1 MSTFSPTWS
10 LTDSMYHTYTPKQA
24 KTQIKKRLNPNE
36 RQKIPRTR
44 LEEYIESGWEHEAT
58 LTQHY
63 WVQRPKSHDTAF
75 EDRVWAMC
83 ANLGFLTLNDDRQ
96 MYIPYGKHETAT
108 KQVDVFAVDDEIA
121 LVVECK
127 SSAADQPPHMTF
139 KKEIEAIQGYR
150 SGMISWIKREFPGR
164 KVCFIIAANNVHVS
178 ESAQE
183 RIRDADLAYL
193 DEMAVEY
200 YLELSR
206 HLGSA
211 SKYQLLGNVLD
222 GKRIEGLDVTV
233 PAIRGKMG
241 GKTYYSF
248 SIEPEKLLKI
258 SYVLHRNSAND
269 RWMPTY
275 QRLIK
280 APRLKSVSEFVSKG
294 GFFPNSII
302 VNIDSGKRPPNFS
315 QVGSPDH
322 AGSTTLGML
331 QLPRRYRSAYVI
343 DGQHRLYGFSHS
355 PRAATEAVPVIAFH
369 NLTGEEQLQLFM
381 QINENQKSVP
391 KNLQNTLNAD
401 LLWTSENLRHRAK
414 ALKLKVSQSLGES
427 KGSPLYHRV
436 ILGEEKS
443 TPTRC
448 ITLDSIQRGL
458 ERGRFIGEFSPSSVK
473 KVGSFYRTCNDDTLS
488 PLTDFLSYCIG
499 HVREGLVTQWNLGRR
514 GIVANNP
521 GLEALVR
528 LIGDIVDHLNYDN
541 QCDSRSDPPEFVFQ
555 LARPY
560 LDAYVWFVEQLNDD
574 EREDLHKRHG
584 SSAPN
589 AYLRKFQGAVK
600 SGFPSFNPLGYE
612 EWVENQTLRYNSES
626 YTMITAIEKHLNT
639 RIQQILVDNFGESWY
654 KEGVPRKVYQD
665 AVMRI
670 AEREYDSTGESPG
683 DWWAEGLQVSH
694 YDQIL
699 RHGGAKRWT
708 ELFANEFEFPSGVKK
723 SSWKEGVDWVS
734 SLVNIRND
742 VMHSRSVSEEQYAL
756 LIDIFE
762 HFQLSGTGGNF

>member
-1 MSTFSPTWS
+1 M
-10 LTDSMYHTYTPKQA
+10 
-24 KTQIKKRLNPNE
+24 
-36 RQKIPRTR
+36 
-44 LEEYIESGWEHEAT
+44 EEYVEAGWEHAKT
-58 LTQHY
+58 LTYHY
-63 WVQRPKSHDTAF
+63 WIQRPKSHDASF

-83 ANLGFLTLNDDRQ
+83 ASLGFSTLNNDRQ
-96 MYIPYGKHETAT
+96 MHIPYGKHETAT

-121 LVVECK
+121 LVFECK
-127 SSAADQPPHMTF
+127 SSAAEQPPHMTF
-139 KKEIEAIQGYR
+139 KKEVEAIQGYR
-150 SGMISWIKREFPGR
+150 SGMISWIKKEFPGR
-164 KVCFIIAANNVHVS
+164 KVCFILAANNVHVS
-178 ESAQE
+178 EGAQE
-183 RIRDADLAYL
+183 RIRAADMAYL
-193 DEMAVEY
+193 DETAVEY

-211 SKYQLLGNVLD
+211 SKYQLLGNILD

-258 SYVLHRNSAND
+258 SYVLHRNSANS

-280 APRLKSVSEFVSKG
+280 APRLKNISSFIDNG

-302 VNIDSGKRPPNFS
+302 INIDSGKRSPNFS
-315 QVGSPDH
+315 PAASQKN
-322 AGSTTLGML
+322 AGGTTLGTL

-369 NLTGEEQLQLFM
+369 NLKGEEQLKLFM

-401 LLWTSENLRHRAK
+401 LLWTSENLRQRAK
-414 ALKLKVSQSLGES
+414 ALKLKISQSLGES
-427 KGSPLYHRV
+427 KGSPLYNRV

-448 ITLDSIQRGL
+448 ITLDSIQRGI
-458 ERGRFIGEFSPSSVK
+458 ERGRFIGDFTASAVK
-473 KVGSFYRTCNDDTLS
+473 KVGSFYRTSNDDTL
-488 PLTDFLSYCIG
+488 PPVTDFLSSCIAY
-499 HVREGLVTQWNLGRR
+499 VREGLATQWNLGRR

-521 GLEALVR
+521 GFEALVR
-528 LIGDIVDHLNYDN
+528 LIGDIVDHLNYEN
-541 QCDSRSDPPEFVFQ
+541 KCDSRSDPPEVVFQ

-560 LDAYVWFVEQLNDD
+560 LDEYIEFVEKLDD
-574 EREDLHKRHG
+574 EEREDLHNRHG

-600 SGFPSFNPLGYE
+600 KRYPSFDPPGYE
-612 EWVENQTLRYNSES
+612 EWVENQALRYNSES
-626 YTMITAIEKHLNT
+626 FTMITAIEKYLNT
-639 RIQQILVDNFGESWY
+639 RIREILMDHFGDTWF

-665 AVMRI
+665 AVLRT
-670 AEREYDSTGESPG
+670 AEREYDSTNQSPG
-683 DWWAEGLQVSH
+683 DWWTEGLQVSH
-694 YDQIL
+694 YDQVL
-699 RHGGAKRWT
+699 RHGGAKRWN
-708 ELFANEFEFPSGVKK
+708 EVFAAEFEFPAGTKK
-723 SSWKEGVDWVS
+723 SSWKEGVEWVS
-734 SLVNIRND
+734 SLINVRND
-742 VMHSRSVSEEQYAL
+742 VMHSRSVSEEQYAK

-762 HFQLSGTGGNF
+762 HFQLSGTGGNL